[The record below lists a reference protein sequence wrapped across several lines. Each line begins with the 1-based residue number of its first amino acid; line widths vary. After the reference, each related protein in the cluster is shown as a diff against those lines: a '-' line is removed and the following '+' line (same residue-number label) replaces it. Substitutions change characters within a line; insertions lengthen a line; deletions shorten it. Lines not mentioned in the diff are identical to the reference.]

1 MVGDPV
7 ELRPEA
13 SSVAAP
19 PEKQFHGWRLLGYL
33 MIVIVMTA
41 AVCALVDYI
50 VVPR

>member
-7 ELRPEA
+7 DLSPDA
-13 SSVAAP
+13 GAVPVA

-33 MIVIVMTA
+33 MIVIVITA
-41 AVCALVDYI
+41 AVCAFVDYL